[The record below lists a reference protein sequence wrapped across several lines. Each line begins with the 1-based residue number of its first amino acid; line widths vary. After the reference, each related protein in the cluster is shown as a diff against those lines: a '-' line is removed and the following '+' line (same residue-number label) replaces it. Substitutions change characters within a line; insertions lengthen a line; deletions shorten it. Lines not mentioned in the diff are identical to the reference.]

1 MKSARTLLVNV
12 LGVTTMGLMAYGV
25 VTIVA
30 SGVFGVPELTFLMFS
45 SFVLTSLFSM
55 GMK

>member
-1 MKSARTLLVNV
+1 MKSARILLVNA

-30 SGVFGVPELTFLMFS
+30 SGEFGVPELTFLMFS
-45 SFVLTSLFSM
+45 SFVLTTLFSM
-55 GMK
+55 GTK

>member
-12 LGVTTMGLMAYGV
+12 LGVTTIGLMAYGV
-25 VTIVA
+25 VTIVT
-30 SGVFGVPELTFLMFS
+30 SGEFGVPELTFLMFS
-45 SFVLTSLFSM
+45 SFVLTTLFSM